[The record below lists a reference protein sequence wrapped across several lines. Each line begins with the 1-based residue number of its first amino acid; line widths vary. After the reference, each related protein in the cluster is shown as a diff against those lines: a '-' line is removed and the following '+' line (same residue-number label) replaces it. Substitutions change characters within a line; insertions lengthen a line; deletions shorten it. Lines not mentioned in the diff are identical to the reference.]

1 MAETS
6 SIEWT
11 DATWNPV
18 TGCSVVSPGCT
29 NCYAMRLAGTR
40 LAHHPSRAGLTR
52 DTKAGPVWTGEVRV
66 NWEWIDQPLTWSRPR
81 RIFVCAH
88 GDLFHEEVGEED
100 LSLIYGTMIAAH
112 HLRGHQFQ
120 VLTKRSARA
129 RELLNKAEFW
139 AAAMATASAEIM
151 DRTDPHN
158 RRRDDARATC
168 GEYGPK
174 APPPG
179 IWLGVSAEDQTRADE
194 RVPDLLATPAAVRF
208 ISAEPL
214 LGPID
219 LRQWLHSYGCGC
231 GWGGDTPLDYCRHC
245 GWRGQADGEI
255 GVARCLECR
264 EMVEDYNA
272 CPECEGHDGDGLSF
286 GPNSRRGPD
295 WVIVGGESGN
305 DARPMHPDWAR
316 GIRDQC
322 EAAGVPFFFK
332 QWGEWGPPRDS
343 LGRVDWPYHPDYDRT
358 HWFDAR
364 TCVRPIEPGWDDKY
378 HSGLSRSLNPF
389 VDLFRTPEFLG
400 QVARCSQ
407 ASCVTAGQCQGN
419 EARAAVT
426 RYGKRRTGR
435 LLDGRTHDA
444 MPAAGR
450 AAP

>member
-66 NWEWIDQPLTWSRPR
+66 NWDWIDQPLTWSRPR

-88 GDLFHEEVGEED
+88 GDLFHEEVGAED

-129 RELLNKAEFW
+129 RQMLNDAGFW
-139 AAAMATASAEIM
+139 QQAMATATAEIM
-151 DRTDPHN
+151 DRTDPQN

-168 GEYGPK
+168 GDYGPD

-194 RVPDLLATPAAVRF
+194 RIPDLLATPAAVRF
-208 ISAEPL
+208 VSAEPL

-219 LRQWLHSYGCGC
+219 FWAVRRYN
-231 GWGGDTPLDYCRHC
+231 P
-245 GWRGQADGEI
+245 RGLPWIDALSGLVMRGAYLARSPSESSLNTSVRIPGELP
-255 GVARCLECR
+255 AL
-264 EMVEDYNA
+264 
-272 CPECEGHDGDGLSF
+272 
-286 GPNSRRGPD
+286 D

-305 DARPMHPDWAR
+305 GARPMHPDWGR

-322 EAAGVPFFFK
+322 ETAGVPFFLK
-332 QWGEWGPPRDS
+332 QWGEWAPQ
-343 LGRVDWPYHPDYDRT
+343 LGAIDLYEFGEVSRRQWAAWNGDDGRWDYWDRPM
-358 HWFDAR
+358 W
-364 TCVRPIEPGWDDKY
+364 CDD
-378 HSGLSRSLNPF
+378 
-389 VDLFRTPEFLG
+389 LG
-400 QVARCSQ
+400 DPKDCLVK
-407 ASCVTAGQCQGN
+407 VGK
-419 EARAAVT
+419 RAA
-426 RYGKRRTGR
+426 GR